1 MAGRKRDNK
10 NQQALPPAGGTGTPP
25 PPPEAKPSLGSKMGA
40 VAPTPEQP
48 VRVKGKWAPGVSGNP
63 GGRPKDQA
71 EVRELARS
79 HAPEAIDTLVQ
90 IMRTSKSQVTRKLAA
105 DSLLDRAYGKPNQ
118 SLSNPDGGP
127 LPLDTSTVLIAKL
140 KAMAEELAKD
150 GTAGTQVAPGSAGPV
165 GGSVENGGANE
176 SAADRARRAPGDEP

>member
-1 MAGRKRDNK
+1 MGKGKRQSR
-10 NQQALPPAGGTGTPP
+10 NQQALPPGG
-25 PPPEAKPSLGSKMGA
+25 PPPEAPPPETKPSLGSKMGA

-140 KAMAEELAKD
+140 KAMAEELTTDGNATNAVAAKD
-150 GTAGTQVAPGSAGPV
+150 TGPV
-165 GGSVENGGANE
+165 GGPVENGGTNE
-176 SAADRARRAPGDEP
+176 VPADRAPR